1 MIRQM
6 MRDLSLARGLMDNS
20 LVLKKVVKR
29 SPPHRFV
36 AQVGGLAREGGEA
49 VAEEVQWSRGK
60 MGHEDMGGGGLP
72 GGRGRGVA
80 QRVQGGRGGGSED
93 RAGQQAGHFISG
105 SGGKE
110 RPAFNTGNDVRRGG
124 SRGGRRG

>member
-6 MRDLSLARGLMDNS
+6 MRDLSLAGGLMDNS

-49 VAEEVQWSRGK
+49 VAEGVQWSRARWGTK
-60 MGHEDMGGGGLP
+60 IWAEAGYRVVGGEVC
-72 GGRGRGVA
+72 RREYKV
-80 QRVQGGRGGGSED
+80 VQVEEVK
-93 RAGQQAGHFISG
+93 I
-105 SGGKE
+105 
-110 RPAFNTGNDVRRGG
+110 VRDNKQVTP
-124 SRGGRRG
+124 